1 MSTRNISAA
10 LLAGCFFLFG
20 CENKDEEI
28 RQLTEKRIMVEE
40 AIDIESYLSQDGKV
54 RARLVSPLMLRYAT
68 DSNYYE
74 FPTSLQVD
82 FLDSLLQVESKMT
95 ALYAKYYSEVG
106 KVMLRD
112 SIVVIN
118 TVKGDTLYCQELWWD
133 QNTEMIYTEK
143 PVRIRT
149 KTETIDGT
157 GMQAQQNFTD
167 WVIMNPQGYIL
178 YPESGF

>member
-1 MSTRNISAA
+1 
-10 LLAGCFFLFG
+10 LFG